1 MSNKE
6 KMNTYDFDDDFED
19 DDFDE
24 RNTRE
29 FWLTEEQQE
38 EYIFDYASQTEEVQE
53 LLKDLLETNGG
64 NDGIKYLEATYLYN
78 YNDSL
83 LREDERLSVILPLI
97 KACAEYNYVSDEL
110 KGELEYYYDFYE
122 KGTLDFALND
132 LDKDIVV
139 KDLVYCYQL
148 VFNKDWFVYKHL
160 I

>member
-6 KMNTYDFDDDFED
+6 KTNTYDFED

-38 EYIFDYASQTEEVQE
+38 EYDFDYASQTEEVQE
-53 LLKDLLETNGG
+53 MLKRIIEARGG

-97 KACAEYNYVSDEL
+97 KACAEYNYVSEEL

-122 KGTLDFALND
+122 KGKLDFALND

-148 VFNKDWFVYKHL
+148 VFNKD
-160 I
+160 